1 MKIVSSASISGKHIA
16 KLQAQLGQLDIS
28 VYSSIVEAETELTE
42 AEILL
47 TYGEDLNG
55 DILKKCTKLQW
66 IMVVSAG
73 LERLPWDTLRQKKL
87 LVTNARGIHRGPM
100 SEYTLG
106 VMLQLARRSQE
117 LFTLQQQKKWDRT
130 IKVEEIQGKTLGV
143 LGAGSIGQEIA
154 RKAKVFGMKTLGLN
168 RSGRQIEYFDQIYP
182 TIKLYELLEV
192 CDYLVVVLPLT
203 KETKHLLGVNE
214 FARMK
219 ESAYLINISRGAVV
233 DEQAL
238 IAAIRDKQIAGAVL
252 DVFCQEPLPADS
264 PLWDL
269 DGVVITPHLSGR
281 SPFYMERAMEI
292 FVDNLTVFLQGYGE
306 MRNIID
312 LSKGY

>member
-16 KLQAQLGQLDIS
+16 KLQAKLGQLDIS
-28 VYSSIVEAETELTE
+28 VYSSIEEAEAELAE

-55 DILKKCTKLQW
+55 EILKKCKALRW

-73 LERLPWDTLRQKKL
+73 LERLPWDELREQRV

-130 IKVEEIQGKTLGV
+130 IRVEEIQGKTLGV

-168 RSGRQIEYFDQIYP
+168 RSGRPIEHFDQIYP
-182 TIKLYELLEV
+182 TTELNQLLGA

-203 KETKHLLGVNE
+203 KETKHLLGAAE
-214 FARMK
+214 FGRMK
-219 ESAYLINISRGAVV
+219 ESAYLINISRGEVV

-238 IAAIRDKQIAGAVL
+238 IAAIRDKRIAGAVL
-252 DVFCQEPLPADS
+252 DVFCQEPLPVDS

-269 DGVVITPHLSGR
+269 DGVVITPHLSSR
-281 SPFYMERAMEI
+281 STLYMERAMEI
-292 FVDNLTVFLQGYGE
+292 FADNLTVFLQGYGE

>member
-16 KLQAQLGQLDIS
+16 KLQAKLGQLDIS
-28 VYSSIVEAETELTE
+28 VYSSIEEAEAELAE

-55 DILKKCTKLQW
+55 EILKKCKALRW

-73 LERLPWDTLRQKKL
+73 LERLPWDELREQRV

-106 VMLQLARRSQE
+106 VMLQLTRRSQE

-130 IKVEEIQGKTLGV
+130 IRVEEIQGKTLGV

-168 RSGRQIEYFDQIYP
+168 RSGRPIEHFDQIYP
-182 TIKLYELLEV
+182 TTELNQLLGA

-203 KETKHLLGVNE
+203 KETKHLLGAAE
-214 FARMK
+214 FGRMK
-219 ESAYLINISRGAVV
+219 ESAYLINISRGEVV

-238 IAAIRDKQIAGAVL
+238 IAAIRDKRIAGAVL
-252 DVFCQEPLPADS
+252 DVFCQEPLPVDS

-269 DGVVITPHLSGR
+269 DGVVITPHLSSR
-281 SPFYMERAMEI
+281 SPLYMERAMEI
-292 FVDNLTVFLQGYGE
+292 FADNLTVFLQGYGE
-306 MRNIID
+306 MRNVID

>member
-1 MKIVSSASISGKHIA
+1 MKIVSSASINGKHIA

-28 VYSSIVEAETELTE
+28 VYSSIEEAEAELAET
-42 AEILL
+42 EILL
-47 TYGEDLNG
+47 TYGEDLNVE
-55 DILKKCTKLQW
+55 ILQKCAKLQW

-73 LERLPWDTLRQKKL
+73 LERLPWDALRQQRV
-87 LVTNARGIHRGPM
+87 LVTNVRGIHRGPM
-100 SEYTLG
+100 SEYTMG
-106 VMLQLARRSQE
+106 VILQLARCSQE

-130 IKVEEIQGKTLGV
+130 IRVEEIQGKTLGV

-168 RSGRQIEYFDQIYP
+168 RSGRRVEHFDQIHP
-182 TIKLYELLEV
+182 TTELNQLLGV

-203 KETKHLLGVNE
+203 GETKLLLGAAE
-214 FARMK
+214 FGRMK
-219 ESAYLINISRGAVV
+219 ESSYLINISRGEVV

-238 IAAIRDKQIAGAVL
+238 IAAIRDKRIAGAVL
-252 DVFCQEPLPADS
+252 DVFCQEPLPVDS

-269 DGVVITPHLSGR
+269 DGVIITPHLSSR
-281 SPFYMERAMEI
+281 SPLYMERAMEI
-292 FVDNLTVFLQGYGE
+292 FAHNLTVFLQGYGE